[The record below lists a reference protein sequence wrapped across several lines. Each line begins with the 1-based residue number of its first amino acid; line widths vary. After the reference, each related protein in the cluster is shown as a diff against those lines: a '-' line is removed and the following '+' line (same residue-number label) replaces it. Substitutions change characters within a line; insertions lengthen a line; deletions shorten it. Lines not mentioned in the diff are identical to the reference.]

1 MTPRVITAASTS
13 SSARGTQSITRNSH
27 TAHNPTLDFATI
39 TRAPLRLGLGRR
51 VTSQDLQILESTGEL
66 LASEV
71 PEPESSDVSFLRGFN
86 ATIPSSEK
94 GKTRRR
100 KMRNMEVEGEL
111 GLKKM
116 GLEARGLLED
126 APKDK
131 GRKGKRR
138 GRESLAAPKVLGR
151 QELNL
156 QKSEVMLDKE
166 NLAVRRV
173 CCLVAFPKRS
183 ANVNSLDHYQL
194 GNCRHRKQNCFA
206 GEDPARPRERPP
218 QDT

>member
-1 MTPRVITAASTS
+1 MTPRVMNAAAGS
-13 SSARGTQSITRNSH
+13 SSARGTQSITRGSSN
-27 TAHNPTLDFATI
+27 AVQAPIDFATI
-39 TRAPLRLGLGRR
+39 GRAPLRLGLGRR

-66 LASEV
+66 LASDV
-71 PEPESSDVSFLRGFN
+71 PDSEPSDVSLLRGFN

-100 KMRNMEVEGEL
+100 KIRNMEVEGEL

-138 GRESLAAPKVLGR
+138 GRESLTAPKVLGR
-151 QELNL
+151 QELKL

-173 CCLVAFPKRS
+173 CCPIRFTMRL
-183 ANVNSLDHYQL
+183 
-194 GNCRHRKQNCFA
+194 
-206 GEDPARPRERPP
+206 
-218 QDT
+218 